1 MRPGVPR
8 PYARGRSCLH
18 GEPRRGAV
26 LLLVLWMVIILG
38 VMGLAYTGSV
48 RNQVQVSRLAKG
60 RRDAWWAAQ
69 AGIEKARATL
79 AEAGNTLIADNDP
92 LFDDKK
98 SFSGQ
103 KVGRAG
109 FSLIVPRT
117 EEKAKQRHGLV
128 DEASRVNVNGA
139 DESMLMQLPN
149 MTEELAQSLLDWCDA
164 DAAPHPLGA
173 EDDYY
178 QSLPEP
184 RQPKNGPLRSL
195 RELLL
200 VRGWPQVFD
209 AARPDP
215 YLRFSDENRPA
226 QSMNSE
232 DARALLESLTVW
244 SADENLA
251 PDGKKKLDL
260 STVDAATLKQRL
272 TALTDLESQSIVAHR
287 TSGSYS
293 SPLDLLGVMEAQTDA
308 NQQGQGGQ
316 QAGQQGGQN
325 AQGGQS
331 GQSGMTGG
339 NPSSQKP
346 QKKAFELKRVAEIID
361 FFTVGDSTKEKAG
374 LININTAPREVLRAI
389 PNVDENL
396 ATTIINS
403 RRGSP
408 IKTAGSIQGLN
419 SMDENTFR
427 QIYPKITTT
436 SSRYHVTSRGFE
448 PDSHAVVTLEAVL
461 AVKESNVE
469 IVFWREF

>member
-1 MRPGVPR
+1 
-8 PYARGRSCLH
+8 
-18 GEPRRGAV
+18 
-26 LLLVLWMVIILG
+26 MVIILG
-38 VMGLAYTGSV
+38 VIGLAYTGSV
-48 RNQVQVSRLAKG
+48 RNQVQVSRLARGHK
-60 RRDAWWAAQ
+60 DAWWAAQ
-69 AGIEKARATL
+69 AGIEKARVAL
-79 AEAGNTLIADNDP
+79 AEIGTTPIADNDP

-98 SFSGQ
+98 TFSGQ

-117 EEKAKQRHGLV
+117 EQKAKQRYGLV
-128 DEASRVNVNGA
+128 DEASRVNINGA
-139 DESMLMQLPN
+139 DETMLMQLPN
-149 MTEELAQSLLDWCDA
+149 MTDELAQSLLDWCDA

-173 EDDYY
+173 EEDYY

-184 RQPKNGPLRSL
+184 RHPKNGPLRSM

-200 VRGWPQVFD
+200 VRGWPQVLD

-215 YLRFSDENRPA
+215 YTRFSDENRPA
-226 QSMNSE
+226 SSMDPE

-251 PDGKKKLDL
+251 PDGQKKMDL
-260 STVDAATLKQRL
+260 SSVDVATLKQRL
-272 TALTDLESQSIVAHR
+272 SALSDLEAQSIVAHR

-293 SPLDLLGVMEAQTDA
+293 APLDLLSVMEAQA
-308 NQQGQGGQ
+308 GASQQGQGGQ
-316 QAGQQGGQN
+316 PGGQN
-325 AQGGQS
+325 GQN
-331 GQSGMTGG
+331 GMPGG
-339 NPSSQKP
+339 NPASQKP

-361 FFTVGDSTKEKAG
+361 YFTVGDATKEKAG
-374 LININTAPREVLRAI
+374 LVNINTAPREVLRAI

-403 RRGSP
+403 RRSNP

-461 AVKESNVE
+461 AVKESKVE
-469 IVFWREF
+469 IVYWREF